1 MEPTPS
7 QPIVVPI
14 LSLPF
19 PPIEDPLGLNQIDE
33 VVDNELDSK
42 GSYPFMDDLDN
53 DFADFR
59 DINDVVVPVKKCTIT
74 QTTSAISTP
83 NISIKKRKGRRYEAK
98 KLNIEGDEGVQG
110 SVELKKQSR
119 SEKTQQNLGIL
130 RHHPYQFCLRYQET
144 VSRINRMAME
154 INANEVDIVVSVTRP
169 DPSFLEAWMP
179 FFSPYHVIVV
189 QEPELEENVKVPS
202 GLNHTLYTKHDMER
216 ILGIGVLNSLGFR
229 GHSCRAFGYL
239 MSKKKYIFSLDD
251 DCIPAKDPNGDGS
264 DFVRGYPF
272 SLRQGVPCA
281 ISCGL
286 WMNLPDYDAP
296 TQILKPD
303 ERNTR
308 YVDADLLGLEPASP
322 SYPGLP
328 YVWRKEDFGDPM
340 VSLSREYE
348 GVKWLEEIV
357 PFFQALRLPRTAL
370 TVEDCFAEIGKQVKD
385 KFRNLDPLFS
395 EVGTSMEDWAKA
407 WKAASS

>member
-1 MEPTPS
+1 
-7 QPIVVPI
+7 
-14 LSLPF
+14 
-19 PPIEDPLGLNQIDE
+19 
-33 VVDNELDSK
+33 
-42 GSYPFMDDLDN
+42 
-53 DFADFR
+53 
-59 DINDVVVPVKKCTIT
+59 
-74 QTTSAISTP
+74 
-83 NISIKKRKGRRYEAK
+83 
-98 KLNIEGDEGVQG
+98 
-110 SVELKKQSR
+110 
-119 SEKTQQNLGIL
+119 
-130 RHHPYQFCLRYQET
+130 
-144 VSRINRMAME
+144 MAME

-251 DCIPAKDPNGDGS
+251 DCIPAKDPNGYLINPLEQHIVNLMNPSTPFFFNTLYDPYRDGS

-308 YVDADLLGLEPASP
+308 YVDAVLTVPHGALFPMSGINIAFNREIIGPAMFSGLARSGAGKPLLSRYDTLEDIWCGLCCKVICDHLG
-322 SYPGLP
+322 YGIKTGLP